1 MHSTSLIRHTRFAFA
16 GLFWGTLLLG
26 PVMAS
31 AQVVINEVLAYN
43 RNTAVS
49 TDYCPDFVELRNNG
63 SSEVDLGGYY
73 LSDDVALPTKYAIP
87 SGTSIAAGAYLLVFC
102 DSDTSRAGLHTS
114 FGLNSEGDQ
123 IRLLNGASL
132 VDSLIFGP
140 QAPDVSLGRIVNGTG
155 SWQANTS
162 TPGAPNVAKTLGAVS
177 NLRINEWMAEPAY
190 GEDWFEIYNA
200 DSNPVAMAGLY
211 LSDTTTNRTLTQIPA
226 LSFIAGNGCA
236 RFWADGLSIGGSHC
250 FFKLKGTGESVAL
263 TASNGTTPL
272 DTITFSTQVVDVS
285 QGRLPDGGPVSV
297 AFTSQSASPG
307 YGNWVPAA
315 VWINEVLANA
325 APPFED
331 AIELH
336 NPTGSAVN
344 IGGWWLSDDVF
355 NRQKYQIPAGTSL
368 SASGYKVIYAKDM
381 DHGAQPFVLSA
392 LGDEAV
398 LSAVDGA
405 GALTGYA
412 SFVRFGAAA
421 ENVSFGRVAAT
432 GLNTSSGGT
441 EFWRQVSPTFGQD
454 NPASV
459 TVFRTGTGAANAT
472 PRIGPV
478 CINEIMYHPADSVSS
493 VDNTRDEFVE
503 ISNLGD
509 RAQNLGGWRL
519 KGDTEFIFPANTS
532 LSAYGYLLV
541 VSFNP
546 ADTAT
551 LAAFR
556 SAYGLAATVPVL
568 GPYSQKL
575 SNSTGS
581 VEIAYPT
588 TVASTSTFINVDKV
602 EYRDL
607 VPWPSAPVKGAN
619 GGVDGGGQSLQR
631 RSNSLIGNTAANW
644 AGATP
649 TPGAVNA
656 GVLLVHLTWDFVP
669 PNVYANHPFAV
680 RLSVRDLDGQVMRT
694 LNGNVTATSTP
705 PTLTPASMT
714 LTKGEFIGYVA
725 LNQVAST
732 TLTANDGGG
741 NSVTSP
747 PITVLDGTDSDGDGM
762 PDAWE
767 TANGLSVGTN
777 DAALDKDGDGIGNAA
792 EWVAGTKPQS
802 ASSRLTITSS
812 ILDAAKSS
820 FTISFPG
827 VGGKLYRI
835 CTSPDLKA
843 WTPVPPWIF
852 PVTGGPQT
860 VTLPAS
866 GNHGFVR
873 VEIVPSF

>member
-16 GLFWGTLLLG
+16 GLFWGTLLLLEPG
-26 PVMAS
+26 VAS
-31 AQVVINEVLAYN
+31 GQVVINEVLAYN
-43 RNTAVS
+43 RNTAVNP
-49 TDYCPDFVELRNNG
+49 DYCPDFVELRNNG
-63 SSEVDLGGYY
+63 NAEVDLSNYF
-73 LSDDVALPTKYAIP
+73 LSDDVAAPNKYKIPANTK
-87 SGTSIAAGAYLLVFC
+87 IAANRYLLVCC
-102 DSDTSRAGLHTS
+102 DSEKSQSFLHTG

-123 IRLLNGASL
+123 IQLLNGATL
-132 VDSLIFGP
+132 VDSLAFGP
-140 QAPDVSLGRIVNGTG
+140 QAPDVSLGRIVDGTG
-155 SWQANTS
+155 TWQANTP
-162 TPGAPNVAKTLGAVS
+162 TPKNTNTAKTLGAVS
-177 NLRINEWMAEPAY
+177 NLRVNEWMAKPAY
-190 GEDWFEIYNA
+190 GDDWFEIYNA
-200 DSNPVAMAGLY
+200 DSNPVALAGLY
-211 LSDTTTNRTLTQIPA
+211 LSDNPTNLKLTQIPP
-226 LSFIAGNGCA
+226 LSFIAGKGCA
-236 RFWADGLSIGGSHC
+236 RFWADDLIGGSHC
-250 FFKLKGTGESVAL
+250 SFKLSDKSDNIML

-272 DTITFSTQVVDVS
+272 DTISFSTQVIDVS
-285 QGRLPDGGPVSV
+285 QGWLPDGGETKV

-307 YGNWVPAA
+307 YGNWATATVC
-315 VWINEVLANA
+315 INEVLANA
-325 APPFED
+325 GSHFED

-355 NRQKYQIPAGTSL
+355 NRKKYQIPAGTIVQ
-368 SASGYKVIYAKDM
+368 AGGYKVIYAKQM
-381 DHGAQPFVLSA
+381 ELNGAQPFVLSA
-392 LGDEAV
+392 LGDEV
-398 LSAVDGA
+398 ILSAVDNS
-405 GALTGYA
+405 GALTGYS
-412 SFVRFGAAA
+412 SFVRFGTAA

-432 GLNTSSGGT
+432 GLNASSGGA
-441 EFWRQVSPTFGQD
+441 EFWPQSAHTFGKD
-454 NPASV
+454 NPASGED
-459 TVFRTGTGAANAT
+459 FRTGTGATNAS
-472 PRIGPV
+472 PKIGPV
-478 CINEIMYHPADSVSS
+478 TINEIMFHPVDLLNNAIPPVLA
-493 VDNTRDEFVE
+493 DNTRDEFVE
-503 ISNLGD
+503 ISNLTNS
-509 RAQNLGGWRL
+509 AQNLGGWRL

-546 ADTAT
+546 TDAVT

-556 SAYGLAATVPVL
+556 SAYGLAANVPVL

-588 TVASTSTFINVDKV
+588 TVASTSTFINMDKV
-602 EYRDL
+602 EYRDIL
-607 VPWPSAPVKGAN
+607 PWPIAT
-619 GGVDGGGQSLQR
+619 DGNGQSLQR
-631 RSNSLIGNTAANW
+631 LSSSRIGNTAANW
-644 AGATP
+644 GGATP
-649 TPGAVNA
+649 TPGAKNA
-656 GVLLVHLTWDFVP
+656 GADALTQLRWDEVP
-669 PNVYANHPFAV
+669 TKVYANHPFAV
-680 RLSVRDLDGQVMRT
+680 RLTVRDLDGLVVNT

-705 PTLTPASMT
+705 PTLTPASLT

-762 PDAWE
+762 PDVWE
-767 TANGLSVGTN
+767 TTNELSVGTN

-792 EWVAGTKPQS
+792 EWIAGTKPLS

-852 PVTGGPQT
+852 PVTGGLQT